1 MSHRITDDLQTR
13 GLHQQGLFMQKI
25 IRSLWMIAF
34 LIPVLTH
41 AAAKEP
47 FKEGQDYRLLKSPVQ
62 TSASPGRVEV
72 AEVFWYGCPHCY
84 SLESAV
90 HRWEPTMAKEAQ
102 LVRVPG
108 FFGPNVWQT
117 HAQLYYTLES
127 LFPNEKELYP
137 VHDAVFREIQEGNNR
152 LTDEKDMAEYLSKN
166 HNVDKDKFL
175 SYYKSFGV
183 HNLLNQAF
191 SKVRGYQ
198 LTGVPALVVDGR
210 YVIEPKIGLEKMTQ
224 VADYLIRKVSDGRA
238 EVSPEA
244 KKDTK

>member
-1 MSHRITDDLQTR
+1 
-13 GLHQQGLFMQKI
+13 MQKI

-41 AAAKEP
+41 AADKES

-62 TSASPGRVEV
+62 TSASPDRIEV

-84 SLESAV
+84 SLESV
-90 HRWEPTMAKEAQ
+90 VERWKPTVAKEVQ
-102 LVRVPG
+102 LVRIPA
-108 FFGPNVWQT
+108 FFGPNIWQT

-127 LFPNEKELYP
+127 LFPNEKEFHP
-137 VHDAVFREIQEGNNR
+137 IHDAVFREIQEGNNR
-152 LTDEKDMAEYLSKN
+152 LTDEKEMAEYLSKN
-166 HNVDKDKFL
+166 HKVDKDKFL
-175 SYYKSFGV
+175 SYFKSFGV

-191 SKVRGYQ
+191 SKVRGYK

-210 YVIEPKIGLEKMTQ
+210 FVIEPKIGLEKMPQ
-224 VADYLIRKVSDGRA
+224 VADYLIKKISDERA
-238 EVSPEA
+238 EVKAKTKKAVEPSPKA